1 MARAEMKHLI
11 IDLVVA
17 PFRDGR
23 TFVGAVVSGV
33 AFIASVGSPSLA
45 NAALASDPSR
55 LPAAT
60 TGSVDFE
67 REIKPLFESACVKC
81 HGPEKAKNGFRID
94 SRSHALAGGDHGVDI
109 IPGDSAKSPLVHFVA
124 GLVPDM
130 EMPPKGKGEPFT
142 AAQVGLL
149 RAWID
154 QGAKWDREEIADEVR
169 KQVDKTDWWS
179 LKPLIKPVLPQPAN
193 RESEVV
199 NPIDAFVLA
208 KLAEKGLRP
217 SPQADRRTL
226 IRRLY
231 FDLIGLPPKPE
242 EIETFA
248 ADKDA
253 KAYEKLVER
262 LLASPHYGERWARH
276 WLDVVHYGETHG
288 YDKDQPR
295 PNAWPYRD
303 YVIRSFNEDKPYTRF
318 VQEQLAGDVL
328 FPGTRDGFEALGFI
342 AAGPWDLIGH
352 AEVPESKM
360 DGMVARHLDRDD
372 MVANTMQTF
381 NSLTVQCA
389 QCHNHKFDPIAQE
402 DYYSLQA
409 VFAAVDRA
417 DKKYDVAPATARQ
430 RKELTDR
437 QTALATRRK
446 ELDTKILARAGQPL
460 VDLDQKIAA
469 LTKAAKSSDA
479 NGYHSSIEKKQDTAK
494 WVQVDLGRSVALG
507 SVVLHPCKDDFNGIG
522 EGFGFP
528 VRFKIEVS
536 DNAGFKDGVTMVGD
550 YTKEDFTNPKLK
562 ALSLDAGGR
571 SARFIR
577 VTATKL
583 ALRQNDYIFALAE
596 LNALTPDGNNVA
608 LGAVVSALDSIEA
621 PVRWQ
626 KVNLTDGWQP
636 GASVADSGELV
647 ALRKDREALLARATP
662 DDDKNALAGMD
673 RDLATVKTELGKLP
687 PQSTAYVAAIYSGA
701 GSFSGTGA
709 KGGKPRPIHVLN
721 RGSVQKPGKEVG
733 PGTLNCLP
741 GLPSRFELPP
751 NHVEGERRAA
761 LAQWL
766 TRVDNPLTWR
776 SIVNR
781 VWQYHFGRGLVET
794 PNDFGRMG
802 GLPTHPEL
810 VDWLA
815 AEFRDGGQSFKA
827 LHKLIVTSATYRQE
841 SGAGDQESAA
851 QIDSDNRYLWRAN
864 RRKLEAEAVRD
875 AVLFVSGK
883 LDSKMGGPSFK
894 DFVIDKPEHSPHY
907 EYHLHDPEDP
917 KSHRRSIYRFI
928 VRSQQQPFMTTL
940 DCADPSMQVGRRNES
955 LSPLQALAMMN
966 NSLILTMSKHFAAKI
981 EKQEGDWSDKVRA
994 AYFEAVGRAPSK
1006 EDAEVLT
1013 QYAKEH
1019 GLANLCRV
1027 LFNLNEFS
1035 FVD

>member
-1 MARAEMKHLI
+1 MKHLI

-23 TFVGAVVSGV
+23 TFVGAVVSGG

-262 LLASPHYGERWARH
+262 LLASLHYGERWARH

-841 SGAGDQESAA
+841 SGARDQESAA

-994 AYFEAVGRAPSK
+994 AYYEAVGRAPSK